1 MHPRYRK
8 AAQFVANDAGRIGLY
23 ETRSL
28 GWFRRARPSFGR
40 VPCCSGARHD
50 ANFHGKENFNVST
63 GLTTRSGSVRMCA
76 RNPHFGRLD
85 VAYSAPSIEEFQ
97 AGTVVKY
104 EPISTGTTTQRK
116 RKPHILAVINECCTG
131 CSGSPACVE
140 YCPVADCMYWAPDED
155 HAPFGRIIVD
165 PLLCIGCKLCTSKGP
180 DGAFLEGCPWD
191 AIDMVPLAEFEGANG
206 ALPF

>member
-1 MHPRYRK
+1 MKPKSIIPQRHSEGVTRIIPK
-8 AAQFVANDAGRIGLY
+8 LFVFNGMTTGIVLARIIS
-23 ETRSL
+23 T
-28 GWFRRARPSFGR
+28 FG
-40 VPCCSGARHD
+40 HD
-50 ANFHGKENFNVST
+50 PFMEGFVS
-63 GLTTRSGSVRMCA
+63 
-76 RNPHFGRLD
+76 
-85 VAYSAPSIEEFQ
+85 YSAPTIEEFK
-97 AGTVVKY
+97 AGTVVKQS
-104 EPISTGTTTQRK
+104 PISTGTTTQRK

-131 CSGSPACVE
+131 CAGSPACVE